1 MTEEKFAK
9 FLKTALDDL
18 DPVPAA
24 PRDEM
29 WQRIQAQRALE
40 RQAGR
45 TPAYRTWINW
55 GVGAAAVLA
64 VGIGIGRMT
73 TMQQAEAPGTT
84 RVATVTPA
92 TPNQTAYKVVVNQYM
107 ASAEAMLTAYRTEP
121 QGTLDPQVAEWARDL
136 LTNTRLLL
144 NSPAASD
151 PKTAALLQ
159 DLEVI
164 IAQIA
169 ARSAPSNL
177 ENEIIRDGM
186 NKTAVMPRLRATQ
199 PAAGT

>member
-1 MTEEKFAK
+1 MTEEKFAE

-40 RQAGR
+40 RQARR

-73 TMQQAEAPGTT
+73 LRQTDAPAPA
-84 RVATVTPA
+84 RVAAVTPA

-121 QGTLDPQVAEWARDL
+121 QGTLDPQIAEWARDL

-169 ARSAPSNL
+169 ALSAPSNL